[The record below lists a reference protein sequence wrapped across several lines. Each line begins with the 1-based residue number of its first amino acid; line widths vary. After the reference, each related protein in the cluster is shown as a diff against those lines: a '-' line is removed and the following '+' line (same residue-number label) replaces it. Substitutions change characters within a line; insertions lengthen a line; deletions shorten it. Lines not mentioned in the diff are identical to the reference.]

1 MKGSGD
7 DVIMKEFILENWKYA
22 FWILFCSGFVFE
34 IAPIKFSPI
43 STFLGWLGKKLNR
56 DVKKDIL
63 QLQTDIKSVKSD
75 LQCHKI
81 ESQRRDILNFA
92 DKIMRGEQKTK
103 ENFDS
108 IIKSHDE
115 YEIYIKQHNI
125 ENGQITLAFEYISDK
140 YKECRDSNSFYTGK

>member
-1 MKGSGD
+1 MN
-7 DVIMKEFILENWKYA
+7 EFILENWKYA

-43 STFLGWLGKKLNR
+43 TLFLGWLGKKLNR

-63 QLQTDIKSVKSD
+63 QLQTDIKSVQLD
-75 LQCHKI
+75 LQDHKV

-92 DKIMRGEQKTK
+92 DKLMRGEQKTK

-108 IIKSHDE
+108 IIKLHDE
-115 YEIYIKQHNI
+115 YEKYIKQNNI
-125 ENGQITLAFEYISDK
+125 KNGQTDLAFKYISDK
-140 YKECRDSNSFYTGK
+140 YQECMDSNSFYTGK